1 LNASNMALRDKLVGE
16 TDTKE
21 MLDDNMRVLGR
32 RVNDLEIDLND
43 KKDRI
48 KVMRN
53 QNEELQVKLD
63 SIYEEQAASRQ
74 NLEKQMMNALEMKDQ
89 DIRRLQ
95 SERQNI

>member
-48 KVMRN
+48 KVLRN
-53 QNEELQVKLD
+53 
-63 SIYEEQAASRQ
+63 
-74 NLEKQMMNALEMKDQ
+74 
-89 DIRRLQ
+89 
-95 SERQNI
+95 